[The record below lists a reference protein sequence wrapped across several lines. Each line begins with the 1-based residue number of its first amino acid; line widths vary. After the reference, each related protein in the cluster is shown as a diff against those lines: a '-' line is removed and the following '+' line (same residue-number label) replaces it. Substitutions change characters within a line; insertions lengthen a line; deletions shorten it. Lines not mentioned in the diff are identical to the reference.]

1 MLKCRKGKNHS
12 LERRGMVKKYHLGYS
27 YKKRGWDM
35 IEKAKPLV
43 SPLLSDFSFEI
54 ILVKKAYYNYLG
66 VTQQLGQ

>member
-1 MLKCRKGKNHS
+1 
-12 LERRGMVKKYHLGYS
+12 MVKKYHLGYS